1 MTGSRWRQ
9 IEDLFQRAMD
19 LPPGARREFLDSQ
32 DGVEAS
38 VIEEA
43 ARLIAASSSADRIFE
58 DRAWMGALLDK
69 TQDPRVGTILGAW
82 RLRKPLGGG
91 GMGTVYLAERADEQ
105 FHKQAALKIVRL
117 GLDSE
122 AMLRRFRRERQILA
136 SLEHPNIARLL
147 DGGVTGDGYPYLVME
162 YIEGE
167 RLDQYCQ
174 SRRLSARET
183 VCLFRRI
190 CASVRYLHRN
200 LILHCDLKPS
210 NVIVT
215 PEGEPVLL
223 DFGIARWADEAG
235 AGNQTSTA
243 FIFTPRF
250 ASPEQVAGL
259 PLTTQC
265 DVYSLGVILF
275 EMLTGQSPYGAT
287 ERSPTDWMRAVE
299 SMEPPLPSRVPSASI
314 AAADLKGDLDRILLA
329 AMRKDRTERYGS
341 VEALD
346 EDLRRY
352 LEGLPVQAGPQ
363 TVAYRLRKFAARHRA
378 GVAGSAAVFLA
389 LVGGLATTLYEAR
402 VAARE
407 RDRAERRFDDVRGLA
422 RLILFEFHDGVM
434 NLPGSTGLQRELIE
448 KTLAHLESIA
458 ADAREDTKLMTEL
471 AGSYLRLGNLQGNPY
486 YPNLGEAPRS
496 LATYDR
502 GLRLLAAVPE
512 GTGPVPLEQSRAL
525 LWRARSEVAAMTS
538 NDQTSLDDLKHALR
552 LLEALVR
559 REPANPGLLSELG
572 SSYESFA
579 SYYTGTLTGRVD
591 LALARKYYA
600 LAGEQYRKALALQPD
615 SVRARRALAIN
626 GWRRGE
632 LEQQEGD
639 ARAALASLSRA
650 SSALEALPAAER
662 DSLPNQRLAAVIL
675 RAEGEALAATGQ
687 FPDALERFA
696 RSEAMQQRLLDSDPD
711 NRQFQMSMATL
722 LHARGLVYESGGE
735 PGRALEDFSKA
746 GRYLRVIETADVGNK
761 TVRDKLAELDLLR
774 ARLLN
779 AANQT
784 GAAFA
789 AARSALRVRREI
801 AARKDS
807 GPEDWVRY
815 ADALWDVQPAALRD
829 RAAAVRYYQKARD
842 AGAALSP
849 VIAGRI
855 GAGTR

>member
-1 MTGSRWRQ
+1 MRR
-9 IEDLFQRAMD
+9 LFARCDPVRNAD
-19 LPPGARREFLDSQ
+19 RPEPLWDHGTLAHGLDARRRI
-32 DGVEAS
+32 DGT
-38 VIEEA
+38 A
-43 ARLIAASSSADRIFE
+43 APEQS
-58 DRAWMGALLDK
+58 
-69 TQDPRVGTILGAW
+69 
-82 RLRKPLGGG
+82 PLGIHRRGG
-91 GMGTVYLAERADEQ
+91 
-105 FHKQAALKIVRL
+105 
-117 GLDSE
+117 
-122 AMLRRFRRERQILA
+122 
-136 SLEHPNIARLL
+136 
-147 DGGVTGDGYPYLVME
+147 
-162 YIEGE
+162 
-167 RLDQYCQ
+167 
-174 SRRLSARET
+174 
-183 VCLFRRI
+183 
-190 CASVRYLHRN
+190 
-200 LILHCDLKPS
+200 
-210 NVIVT
+210 
-215 PEGEPVLL
+215 PEE
-223 DFGIARWADEAG
+223 
-235 AGNQTSTA
+235 
-243 FIFTPRF
+243 
-250 ASPEQVAGL
+250 
-259 PLTTQC
+259 
-265 DVYSLGVILF
+265 
-275 EMLTGQSPYGAT
+275 
-287 ERSPTDWMRAVE
+287 
-299 SMEPPLPSRVPSASI
+299 
-314 AAADLKGDLDRILLA
+314 DLDRILLA

-389 LVGGLATTLYEAR
+389 LVGGFATTLYEAR

-538 NDQTSLDDLKHALR
+538 NDQTSLDDLKHSLR

-675 RAEGEALAATGQ
+675 RAEGRRWPRLASSRTRLNDSRGPRRCNKGCSIPTPTTGN
-687 FPDALERFA
+687 FR
-696 RSEAMQQRLLDSDPD
+696 
-711 NRQFQMSMATL
+711 
-722 LHARGLVYESGGE
+722 
-735 PGRALEDFSKA
+735 
-746 GRYLRVIETADVGNK
+746 
-761 TVRDKLAELDLLR
+761 
-774 ARLLN
+774 
-779 AANQT
+779 
-784 GAAFA
+784 
-789 AARSALRVRREI
+789 
-801 AARKDS
+801 
-807 GPEDWVRY
+807 
-815 ADALWDVQPAALRD
+815 
-829 RAAAVRYYQKARD
+829 
-842 AGAALSP
+842 
-849 VIAGRI
+849 
-855 GAGTR
+855 